1 MDVTVVIP
9 TRDRPDLLA
18 LTLRTVLWQQSVQTE
33 ILVVDDGEEPGTA
46 ELVRQVGD
54 SRVRLL
60 RNSNPHGVSGARNM
74 GIAASRGKWIAFL
87 DDDDLWAP
95 RKLAAQLAMA
105 ETSGAAWVYAGDVT
119 VDEDLHVVAGAPPPP
134 PTRVISDLP
143 RHNAVP
149 AGSSNVVVRRDLLKA
164 AGTFDPELR
173 TSEDWDLWLRLAAKS
188 APACV
193 RQPLVA
199 LRTHRRMASRD
210 VEQLLVDV
218 EVVARRHNLRM
229 DRGRH
234 ERWAAWMCLEDGH
247 RGRALHHYARAILAG
262 NVASVGRAAVA
273 AVYPQIARRRTVRM
287 DDWTLEAQRWLDDL
301 RRALSDV
308 DRNAS
313 ERHPWK

>member
-1 MDVTVVIP
+1 
-9 TRDRPDLLA
+9 
-18 LTLRTVLWQQSVQTE
+18 
-33 ILVVDDGEEPGTA
+33 
-46 ELVRQVGD
+46 
-54 SRVRLL
+54 
-60 RNSNPHGVSGARNM
+60 M
-74 GIAASRGKWIAFL
+74 GIAASRGEWIAFL

-95 RKLAAQLAMA
+95 RKLAAQLAIA
-105 ETSGAAWVYAGDVT
+105 DTSGAAWVYAGDVT
-119 VDEDLHVVAGAPPPP
+119 VDEGLREVAGAPPQS
-134 PTRVISDLP
+134 PTTVITDLR

-149 AGSSNVVVRRDLLKA
+149 AGSSNVVVRRDLLDA
-164 AGTFDPELR
+164 VGTFDPELR

-210 VEQLLVDV
+210 VKQLLGDV
-218 EVVARRHNLRM
+218 EIVARRHNIRV

-234 ERWAAWMCLEDGH
+234 ERWAAWMTLEDGH

-273 AVYPQIARRRTVRM
+273 AVYPQIARRQSLRI

-301 RRALSDV
+301 RRVQSEA
-308 DRNAS
+308 DRTAS
-313 ERHPWK
+313 ERQQWQ

>member
-60 RNSNPHGVSGARNM
+60 RNSDPHGVSRARNI
-74 GIAASRGKWIAFL
+74 GIAAARGEWIAFL

-308 DRNAS
+308 DRTAS

>member
-18 LTLRTVLWQQSVQTE
+18 LTLQTVLWQESVQTE
-33 ILVVDDGEEPGTA
+33 ILVVDDGEQPGTA

-60 RNSNPHGVSGARNM
+60 RNNDPHGVSGARNM
-74 GIAASRGKWIAFL
+74 GIAASRGEWIAFL

-95 RKLAAQLAMA
+95 RKLAAQLAVA
-105 ETSGAAWVYAGDVT
+105 DTSGAAWVYAGDVT
-119 VDEDLHVVAGAPPPP
+119 VDEELRVVAGAPPPP
-134 PTRVISDLP
+134 PTTVITDLR

-149 AGSSNVVVRRDLLKA
+149 AGSSNVVVRRDLLDA
-164 AGTFDPELR
+164 VGTFDPELR

-199 LRTHRRMASRD
+199 LRTHRRMASRAVNQLLAD
-210 VEQLLVDV
+210 VEIL
-218 EVVARRHNLRM
+218 ARRHNIRV

-234 ERWAAWMCLEDGH
+234 ERWAAWMYLEDGD

-273 AVYPQIARRRTVRM
+273 AVYPQIARRRTLRM

-301 RRALSDV
+301 RRARSDA
-308 DRNAS
+308 NLTAS
-313 ERHPWK
+313 ERQQWK

>member
-1 MDVTVVIP
+1 
-9 TRDRPDLLA
+9 
-18 LTLRTVLWQQSVQTE
+18 
-33 ILVVDDGEEPGTA
+33 
-46 ELVRQVGD
+46 
-54 SRVRLL
+54 
-60 RNSNPHGVSGARNM
+60 
-74 GIAASRGKWIAFL
+74 
-87 DDDDLWAP
+87 
-95 RKLAAQLAMA
+95 MA

-308 DRNAS
+308 DRTAS

>member
-287 DDWTLEAQRWLDDL
+287 DDWTHEAQRWLDDL

>member
-18 LTLRTVLWQQSVQTE
+18 LTLQTVLWQESVQTE

-60 RNSNPHGVSGARNM
+60 RNSDPHGVSGARNR

-105 ETSGAAWVYAGDVT
+105 DACGAAWVYAGDVT
-119 VDEDLHVVAGAPPPP
+119 VDEELGVVAGAPPPP
-134 PTRVISDLP
+134 PTTVITELR

-149 AGSSNVVVRRDLLKA
+149 AGSSNVVVRRDLLDA
-164 AGTFDPELR
+164 VGTFDPELR

-210 VEQLLVDV
+210 VKQLLADV
-218 EVVARRHNLRM
+218 EIVARRHNTRL

-234 ERWAAWMCLEDGH
+234 ERWAAWISLEDGH

-262 NVASVGRAAVA
+262 DIGSIGRAAVA
-273 AVYPQIARRRTVRM
+273 AVYPQVALRRTLRI
-287 DDWTLEAQRWLDDL
+287 DDWTLEAQRWLDEL
-301 RRALSDV
+301 RRAPSEA

-313 ERHPWK
+313 ERQQWQ